1 MLAFVSI
8 YWINAGKSYKKGG
21 QAGFMYIFI
30 GDLILYV

>member
-1 MLAFVSI
+1 MFVFVPI
-8 YWINAGKSYKKGG
+8 YRINAGKSYKKGG